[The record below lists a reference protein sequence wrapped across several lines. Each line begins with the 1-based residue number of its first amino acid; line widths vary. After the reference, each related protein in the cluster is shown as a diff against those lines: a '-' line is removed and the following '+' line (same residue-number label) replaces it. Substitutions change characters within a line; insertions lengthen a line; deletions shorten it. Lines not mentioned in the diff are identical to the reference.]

1 MARVVHELRRQVEA
15 LRKPKGAADRP
26 AKFADWLNVVS
37 PPPLWRWDAP
47 HLRHV
52 RRALARV
59 TRGDLKRL
67 MIFCPPRHGKS
78 EQTTVRYP
86 VYRLERT
93 PSIRVCIGAYSQTFA
108 AKFGR
113 KARRI
118 ARERG
123 LPLST
128 ERSAA
133 MEWETE
139 AGGVFRSCGVG
150 NPPTG
155 EGFDLV
161 VIDDSIKSREE
172 AESEAYRER
181 VWDWYTDDLYTRLEP
196 GGAIVVMQTR
206 WHLDDLPGRILTSDD
221 AANWEVVNLPA
232 EAEADDPLGR
242 EVGAPLWPE
251 RFDKDALTDRRRV
264 LGPSYY
270 ALYQQR
276 PVPREG
282 GMVKREWLAN
292 VVPGVPRGCQFVRY
306 WDKAGTAGGGD
317 YTAGVLMGRDH
328 LGIFYVADIVHG
340 QWAAV
345 DRERIILATA
355 GSDRATYGTVRV
367 VIEQEPGSGGK
378 ESAESTIR
386 ALAGYVVTADR
397 PTGDKAI
404 RLEPF
409 AAQAGAGN
417 VRLVTAPWNREY
429 IEELTT
435 FPAARHDDLVDATA
449 GAFNLLAG
457 VPTSDR
463 LGLPAPAQRTLLGGR
478 HLGISY

>member
-1 MARVVHELRRQVEA
+1 LTVSYDA
-15 LRKPKGAADRP
+15 PPCPDRTSRDL
-26 AKFADWLNVVS
+26 AVTHFGVWLEHVS
-37 PPPLWRWDAP
+37 PDWRWDWS
-47 HLRHV
+47 HLKYV
-52 RRALARV
+52 RGKLSAVARGEVNRLA
-59 TRGDLKRL
+59 
-67 MIFCPPRHGKS
+67 IFLPPQHGKS
-78 EQTTVRYP
+78 SLATVRYP
-86 VYRLERT
+86 VWRLEREPGLRVAVACYNQT
-93 PSIRVCIGAYSQTFA
+93 HANRFSRRSLGIAKTRGIRLDPKRQAVD
-108 AKFGR
+108 
-113 KARRI
+113 
-118 ARERG
+118 
-123 LPLST
+123 
-128 ERSAA
+128 
-133 MEWETE
+133 EWET
-139 AGGVFRSCGVG
+139 ATGGGLRAVGVG
-150 NPPTG
+150 SGITGNPV
-155 EGFDLV
+155 DLLI
-161 VIDDSIKSREE
+161 IDDPVKSREE

-181 VWDWYTDDLYTRLEP
+181 CWDWYADDLYTRLQP
-196 GGAIVVMQTR
+196 GAAIVLIMTR
-206 WHLDDLPGRILTSDD
+206 WHLDDLAGRILGGPGAED
-221 AANWEVVNLPA
+221 WEVVNLPA
-232 EAEADDPLGR
+232 EAEAGDPLGR
-242 EVGAPLWPE
+242 EPGEALCPE
-251 RFDKDALTDRRRV
+251 RFDAAALADRRRV

-282 GMVKREWLAN
+282 GMVKREWLSHA
-292 VVPGVPRGCQFVRY
+292 VPAVPAGCQFVRY

-328 LGIFYVADIVHG
+328 LGIFYVADVVHG

-397 PTGDKAI
+397 PTGDKGI

-435 FPAARHDDLVDATA
+435 FPAARHDDQVDATA

-478 HLGISY
+478 HLGTTF